1 MGLDIYLEALTK
13 NKEDTKIQYSEDEI
27 LEIFNQNEIEGY
39 EIEEEQEHLLL
50 DKLQNDYGLAE
61 IVMHRYNEN
70 DYYLAAVGLTY
81 TLFDGNIVKSKKQKA
96 KIDYLKTK
104 NYFEYMKEGIQ
115 LEVKKNFLDLS
126 TQNST
131 LKQKIKTQAMAE
143 DILKETETMFANN
156 LKFRTNMMYLLMQ
169 LENML
174 KVQADVIMSQYN
186 QTITSGKLKL
196 SIGKSLDR

>member
-70 DYYLAAVGLTY
+70 DYYLRDINNKEAIISYEELENKY
-81 TLFDGNIVKSKKQKA
+81 TAKEKVKIYYTDELYYERYGYISDNFNKGYNPFFEEGSK
-96 KIDYLKTK
+96 YLKNFYNNPNDMDDANKIFK
-104 NYFEYMKEGIQ
+104 NPSRWIRIKEHFK
-115 LEVKKNFLDLS
+115 E
-126 TQNST
+126 
-131 LKQKIKTQAMAE
+131 
-143 DILKETETMFANN
+143 LKEKQIPCFV
-156 LKFRTNMMYLLMQ
+156 FVSY
-169 LENML
+169 
-174 KVQADVIMSQYN
+174 
-186 QTITSGKLKL
+186 
-196 SIGKSLDR
+196 